1 MQLLHF
7 LKFICFNGGGGGGG
21 LVEEVVVVTVLMVE
35 GEVVAMQLLHFLKF
49 ICFKKKS
56 FFYCT
61 VRCVFTTPCV
71 YRCL

>member
-1 MQLLHF
+1 M
-7 LKFICFNGGGGGGG
+7 
-21 LVEEVVVVTVLMVE
+21 VEEVVVVTVLMVE
-35 GEVVAMQLLHFLKF
+35 GEVVAMQVLHFLKF

-56 FFYCT
+56 LFYCT